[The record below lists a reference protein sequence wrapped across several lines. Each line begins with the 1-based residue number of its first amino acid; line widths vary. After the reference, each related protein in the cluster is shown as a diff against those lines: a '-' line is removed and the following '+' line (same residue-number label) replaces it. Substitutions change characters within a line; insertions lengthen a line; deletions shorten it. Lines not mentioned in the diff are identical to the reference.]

1 MATYLIGDLHGQ
13 YSEFERLLIGAGLCN
28 ENLKWSGG
36 TDHLWLMCDF
46 FDRGASGIKCIEL
59 TMRLQ
64 QEAHVSPAPIVRAP
78 TADLPAPHS

>member
-36 TDHLWLMCDF
+36 TDHLWLMGDF
-46 FDRGASGIKCIEL
+46 FDRGAPALNASNLPCACSRRHKL
-59 TMRLQ
+59 M
-64 QEAHVSPAPIVRAP
+64 EAEFNRYSVIMS
-78 TADLPAPHS
+78 

>member
-36 TDHLWLMCDF
+36 TDHLWLM
-46 FDRGASGIKCIEL
+46 
-59 TMRLQ
+59 
-64 QEAHVSPAPIVRAP
+64 EAEFNRFSVIMS
-78 TADLPAPHS
+78 